1 MNILE
6 IVRLKT
12 FKYPTE
18 KARRCVRNL
27 TTHSVLVLTIT
38 AFQNPVAQ
46 AGCKNSHADYCVSS
60 ADGFDVYDGDFTH
73 FELLGDTVTSDMK
86 YHVRRKESVQLA
98 EPAVR
103 EITRR
108 SHTQLR
114 DMISEH
120 TSAMQGMNMS
130 GYQSR
135 GHWLIDRIVE

>member
-6 IVRLKT
+6 VVRLKT

-18 KARRCVRNL
+18 KVRRCVRNL
-27 TTHSVLVLTIT
+27 TAHSVLVPTIT
-38 AFQNPVAQ
+38 AFKNPVAQ

-60 ADGFDVYDGDFTH
+60 ADSVDVYDGDFTH
-73 FELLGDTVTSDMK
+73 FELFVDTVTSDMK

-103 EITRR
+103 KVSRR

-120 TSAMQGMNMS
+120 TNAMQGMNM
-130 GYQSR
+130 
-135 GHWLIDRIVE
+135 